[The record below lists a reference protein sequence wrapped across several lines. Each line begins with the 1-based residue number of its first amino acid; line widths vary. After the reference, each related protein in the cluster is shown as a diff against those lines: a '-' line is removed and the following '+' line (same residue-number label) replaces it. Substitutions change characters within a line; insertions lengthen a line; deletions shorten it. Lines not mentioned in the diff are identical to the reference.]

1 MEAFFFFF
9 SIRSLQPSRNI
20 SISYCSHVPVAALLF
35 FLYICSSSRLQD
47 TLRSKTTLRMCCI
60 CMCQKW
66 FARVSREGIQET
78 WPAKQATEGERC
90 ADPIIKQTLHHFT
103 VLMQIRYRTA
113 NKGNVLLLCFSTYL
127 TTVLCNSF

>member
-78 WPAKQATEGERC
+78 WPAKQGGGRGRAVCRPNHKT
-90 ADPIIKQTLHHFT
+90 DPPSLHCFN
-103 VLMQIRYRTA
+103 A
-113 NKGNVLLLCFSTYL
+113 NKIQDSKQRQCFVVVLFNILNNCS
-127 TTVLCNSF
+127 V